1 MTVTGRLGKLRALF
15 NLENGGRRG
24 LFFSGSVIE
33 YQARNNSFCQSAQV
47 LSCLTPCWS
56 WNLCVCIFLGRGD
69 SLVGW
74 AYEVRS
80 IS

>member
-15 NLENGGRRG
+15 NLGNGLES

-33 YQARNNSFCQSAQV
+33 YQASNKSFCQSAQV
-47 LSCLTPCWS
+47 LSCSTPCWR
-56 WNLCVCIFLGRGD
+56 NLCVCIFLGRGD